1 MFKINFDFQ
10 IEGALETP
18 VVPSDI
24 PPLSR
29 EVSTRPYK
37 IWAYADD
44 ANTLLKFE
52 LETLSKLK
60 KVLHDFGLLS
70 GLECNVNKTTLL
82 QVGDASPISQEIV
95 DLGFAVVNEVTVLG
109 LRISGPGADFGGSL
123 NKICE
128 KLQSQVLHWSRF
140 NLSLPGRITIAKTM
154 LYSQINYLGCFLPID
169 QHIIGEYELIIER
182 FVKGKLSIAKNR
194 IYKPT
199 CMGGLGLFKIDDF
212 FNAQRVAWIRRAQS
226 IDDRWKIM
234 LYRNSYGW
242 VFNIRS
248 QEFPPLEGP
257 CLYAIVSSYEK
268 LCKNSQRQKKIF
280 GTHIFIR
287 ISRSR

>member
-1 MFKINFDFQ
+1 LNLIGTNRKAYIILDNEINSAYFDLERGNAQGDTASPYIFNLGFQILLFKINFDFQ

-18 VVPSDI
+18 VVPPDI

-44 ANTLLKFE
+44 ANTLLKLEF
-52 LETLSKLK
+52 ETLSKLK
-60 KVLHDFGLLS
+60 KVLHDFGMLS
-70 GLECNVNKTTLL
+70 GLECNVDKTTLL

-128 KLQSQVLHWSRF
+128 NLQSQVLHWSRF
-140 NLSLPGRITIAKTM
+140 NLSLPGRIAIAKPM

-169 QHIIGEYELIIER
+169 PHIIGEYELIIER

-194 IYKPT
+194 IYKPV
-199 CMGGLGLFKIDDF
+199 CMGGLGLFKLMTSLMH
-212 FNAQRVAWIRRAQS
+212 N
-226 IDDRWKIM
+226 
-234 LYRNSYGW
+234 
-242 VFNIRS
+242 
-248 QEFPPLEGP
+248 E
-257 CLYAIVSSYEK
+257 
-268 LCKNSQRQKKIF
+268 
-280 GTHIFIR
+280 
-287 ISRSR
+287 